1 MKKVL
6 LSICI
11 ALSFAALQSCNKH
24 EITVPNHPIDGLWI
38 GTYDIVQAA
47 ESGNSFYYS
56 FFIRTDD
63 TLQAQGQGA
72 DGNTYYGIGTWDLRN
87 DTMFSATLTTT
98 NFSQQ
103 GAVQHISAIYDKKKG
118 VLRNGRVESV
128 GGFFL
133 GSFNLTRTN

>member
-6 LSICI
+6 LFICI
-11 ALSFAALQSCNKH
+11 TLSVAAFQSCNKH
-24 EITVPNHPIDGLWI
+24 EISVPNYPIDGLWI
-38 GTYDIVQAA
+38 GTYDIVQAV
-47 ESGNSFYYS
+47 ESGGSFYYS
-56 FFIRTDD
+56 FFIRKDD

-72 DGNTYYGIGTWDLRN
+72 DGNTYYGLGTWDLTN
-87 DTMFSATLTTT
+87 DTLFSATLTTT

-103 GAVQHISAIYDKKKG
+103 GVVQKISAIYDKKQG

-133 GSFNLTRTN
+133 GSFHLARTN